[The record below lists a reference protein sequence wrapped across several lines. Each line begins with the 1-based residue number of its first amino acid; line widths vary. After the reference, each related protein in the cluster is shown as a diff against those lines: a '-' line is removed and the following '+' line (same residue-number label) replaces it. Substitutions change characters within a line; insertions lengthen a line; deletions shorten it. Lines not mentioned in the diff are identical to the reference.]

1 MKKKGA
7 VNVRRRRLTREGRQ
21 FIWGIVFVAPV
32 MLGFLIFVLAPM
44 VSSLIFSLTDYR
56 VVSREVR
63 FIGLDNYKRFFDG
76 RDFFIGKSLLVTSYY
91 ALLSVPLCMICAFFL
106 AMFLNRDVKLKPLF
120 RAIYYLPSIVPVVAT
135 SLIWTWLMDPD
146 LGLINTVLRQFDLP
160 TSRFIYAE
168 KTVIPSLAV
177 MSVWTSGGTMVIF
190 LAGLQGVPRSLY
202 EAVDIDGGSA
212 WHKFW
217 KITVPMMTP
226 TIFYNLVMGI
236 IGGMQIFTQSFIMT
250 QGGPNNASLFI
261 VYYLYREA
269 FEIQEMGRACAIA
282 WVVFIII
289 MLITTLVFRSSQ
301 NWVYYEGDS

>member
-1 MKKKGA
+1 MKGTA
-7 VNVRRRRLTREGRQ
+7 GIQHRRLTMERRQ
-21 FIWGIVFVAPV
+21 FIWGIIFVAPV

-44 VSSLIFSLTDYR
+44 ISSLIFSLTDYR
-56 VVSREVR
+56 VVSREVH

-76 RDFFIGKSLLVTSYY
+76 RDFFIGKSLRVTMYY
-91 ALLSVPLCMICAFFL
+91 ALLSVPLCMACAFFL
-106 AMFLNRDVKLKPLF
+106 AMFLNRDIKFKALF
-120 RAIYYLPSIVPVVAT
+120 RAVYYLPSIVPVVAT

-146 LGLINTVLRQFDLP
+146 LGLLNTVLRQFNLP

-168 KTVIPSLAV
+168 KTVIPSLAI
-177 MSVWTSGGTMVIF
+177 MSIWTCGGTMVIF

-202 EAVDIDGGSA
+202 EAVEIDGGNA